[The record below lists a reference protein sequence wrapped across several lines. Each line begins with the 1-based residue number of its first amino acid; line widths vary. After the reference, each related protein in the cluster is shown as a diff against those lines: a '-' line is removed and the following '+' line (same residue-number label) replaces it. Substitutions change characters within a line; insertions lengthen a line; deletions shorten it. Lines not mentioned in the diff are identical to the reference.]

1 MGFAGLEGNTVHR
14 LRRCFTFVLVA
25 LCGALAGC
33 SINFPMLSLVSE
45 PETTGS
51 VVQTSS
57 LSAEPLQG
65 EPGIE
70 PSAVDKALDPLH
82 VGGPVAWTNAETG
95 QTGSIAAAGEAFV
108 RDDQVCRSFT
118 ATLNQNKAVPAQ
130 DAARKSSRL
139 LGVACRVGAGSWTI
153 EKITPSGPSLG

>member
-14 LRRCFTFVLVA
+14 LRRCFTFAFVA
-25 LCGALAGC
+25 LGGALAGC

-51 VVQTSS
+51 IVQTAN

-65 EPGIE
+65 ESGIE

-82 VGGPVAWTNAETG
+82 SGGPVAWSNADTG
-95 QTGSIAAAGEAFV
+95 QNGLVAAAGEAFV

-118 ATLNQNKAVPAQ
+118 ATLNQSKPTPAT
-130 DAARKSSRL
+130 DAARKTSRL
-139 LGVACRVGAGSWTI
+139 IGVACRVGAGSWTI
-153 EKITPSGPSLG
+153 QKIKPTGSSLG